1 LLIFIREEDSK
12 LREETLAAFDCSRFH
27 NKNLHSRSY
36 YQLLAKSKFVTG
48 GHFSDDEDEADN
60 EIDEEDEADSED
72 EKEDANNGSKKDEEG
87 KAETEAGAN
96 EDDEKKKKLALRTNL
111 KEQLL
116 ELDYGIYKRGLYVR
130 VEVEGIKYKHF
141 KNFRSDFP
149 LILCRINPAED
160 TFGFLK
166 VDYSY

>member
-1 LLIFIREEDSK
+1 LISEEDSK
-12 LREETLAAFDCSRFH
+12 LREDTLAAYDCSRFN
-27 NKNLHSRSY
+27 NKNLHPRSY

-48 GHFSDDEDEADN
+48 GNFSDDEEGAEN
-60 EIDEEDEADSED
+60 EIDEEDEEDSDD
-72 EKEDANNGSKKDEEG
+72 EKEDDDDNSKKNEEG
-87 KAETEAGAN
+87 KAEDGANAN
-96 EDDEKKKKLALRTNL
+96 EDDEKKKKLALRTKL

-116 ELDYGIYKRGLYVR
+116 ELDYGIYKKGLYVR

-166 VDYSY
+166 VDNVI